1 MVLAEFPLH
10 FLATFPEL
18 VGQRVLVALSGGP
31 DSVALLHLLGH
42 PDLGLEL
49 EAVHVH
55 HGTRGTEADA
65 DAAFCEELCLELNI
79 PFHLRRI
86 PPLVS
91 MPAGREG
98 TWRRHRYRILLDL
111 KEETGAAAVATGH
124 HLDDVAE
131 GVLVQLMRGG
141 GPRALS
147 GVATASPEG
156 LIRPLLKW
164 NHHDILEY
172 LGRLDADWREDSSNF
187 DLQFLRNRVR
197 HEVLPRLEAWS
208 PSFRRHL
215 VHLAATLAS
224 DEAFLAEELAARASW
239 IDPWEPDG
247 GVAVTAIRNLPAPL
261 RTRWLHAQAS
271 RIGLDRVTR
280 RQTELFEELI
290 ATGQPR
296 AVTLGRRWR
305 IRLARRRLWLEP
317 PEPPQP
323 FAFDLTAGETIELPL
338 PGWRVRFGPNET
350 PPDGLRWSYHPPTG
364 VRLKIRT
371 ARTGDRIEIDDARV
385 RVSRILARAMPRH
398 LRRAWPVFCEDDR
411 IYWIPGVWQDPEASD
426 RDGPVVEV
434 TRS

>member
-1 MVLAEFPLH
+1 MDLTEFPVH
-10 FLATFPEL
+10 FLATFPEV

-42 PDLGLEL
+42 PDLELEL

-55 HGTRGTEADA
+55 HGTRGAEADG
-65 DAAFCEELCLELNI
+65 DAAFCEELCLKLNI
-79 PFHLRRI
+79 PFHLHRI
-86 PPLVS
+86 SAGQP

-98 TWRRHRYRILLDL
+98 TWRELRYRALFELM
-111 KEETGAAAVATGH
+111 EERTAAAVATGH

-131 GVLVQLMRGG
+131 GMLVQLMRGA
-141 GPRALS
+141 GPRALA
-147 GVATASPEG
+147 GIATITSTG
-156 LIRPLLKW
+156 LIRPLLPW
-164 NHHDILEY
+164 PRNLILSWLERR
-172 LGRLDADWREDSSNF
+172 GTTWREDSSNL
-187 DLQFLRNRVR
+187 DLGHLRNKIRQ
-197 HEVLPRLEAWS
+197 EILPILEQTS
-208 PSFRRHL
+208 PSLRHHL

-247 GVAVTAIRNLPAPL
+247 GVAMTAIRGLPGAL
-261 RTRWLHAQAS
+261 RARWLHSQAS
-271 RIGLDRVTR
+271 RVGIDRVTR

-305 IRLARRRLWLEP
+305 IRLARHRLWLEP
-317 PEPPQP
+317 PQPPQS
-323 FAFDLTAGETIELPL
+323 FTFDLVAGETIKLPL
-338 PGWRVRFGPNET
+338 PGWCVRFGARES
-350 PPDGLRWSYHPPTG
+350 PPDGLRWSYHPPKG
-364 VRLKIRT
+364 VYLKIRT
-371 ARTGDRIEIDDARV
+371 ARTSDRIEIDDTHV
-385 RVSRILARAMPRH
+385 RVSRVLARAMPRH
-398 LRRAWPVFCEDDR
+398 LRQAWPVLCEDDR

>member
-1 MVLAEFPLH
+1 MDLAEFPLH

-18 VGQRVLVALSGGP
+18 VGRRLLVALSGGS

-42 PDLGLEL
+42 PDLNLEL

-55 HGTRGTEADA
+55 HGTRGAEADA
-65 DAAFCEELCLELNI
+65 DAAFCEELCRELGI

-86 PPLVS
+86 SAGQP

-98 TWRRHRYRILLDL
+98 TWRELRYRVLFELM
-111 KEETGAAAVATGH
+111 EERKTAAVATGH

-141 GPRALS
+141 GPRALAGIATTTPT
-147 GVATASPEG
+147 GVV
-156 LIRPLLKW
+156 RPLLPW
-164 NHHDILEY
+164 PRSTILAWLEH
-172 LGRLDADWREDSSNF
+172 RRMAWREDSSNL
-187 DLQFLRNRVR
+187 DLGLLRNKIR
-197 HEVLPRLEAWS
+197 HEILPILEQTS
-208 PSFRRHL
+208 PSLCHHL
-215 VHLAATLAS
+215 VHLAKTLGA
-224 DEAFLAEELAARASW
+224 DEAFLATELAARASW

-247 GVAVTAIRNLPAPL
+247 GVALIAIRDLPPPL
-261 RTRWLHAQAS
+261 RTRWLHAQAD

-305 IRLARRRLWLEP
+305 IRLANHQLWLEP
-317 PEPPQP
+317 PQPPQP
-323 FAFDLTAGETIELPL
+323 FAFDLVVGETIELPL
-338 PGWRVRFGPNET
+338 PGWRVRFGPRKA
-350 PPDGLRWSYHPPTG
+350 PPDGLRWSYHPPPG
-364 VRLKIRT
+364 VRLTIRSQ
-371 ARTGDRIEIDDARV
+371 RTGDRIEIDDARV

-398 LRRAWPVFCEDDR
+398 LRWAWPVVCEDDR
-411 IYWIPGVWQDPEASD
+411 IYWIPGVWQGPEASD
-426 RDGPVVEV
+426 REGPVVEV

>member
-1 MVLAEFPLH
+1 MDLAEFPTH
-10 FLATFPEL
+10 FLATFREV

-31 DSVALLHLLGH
+31 DSVVLLHLLGH
-42 PDLGLEL
+42 PDLELEL

-55 HGTRGTEADA
+55 HGTRGAEADG
-65 DAAFCEELCLELNI
+65 DAAFCAELCLKLDI

-86 PPLVS
+86 SAGQP

-98 TWRRHRYRILLDL
+98 TWRELRYRILFELR
-111 KEETGAAAVATGH
+111 EERTAAAVATGH

-147 GVATASPEG
+147 GIATTSPEG
-156 LIRPLLKW
+156 LIRPLLRW
-164 NHHDILEY
+164 TRHDILEH
-172 LGRLDADWREDSSNF
+172 LDRLNADWREDSSNL

-197 HEVLPRLEAWS
+197 HEVLPGLETWS
-208 PSFRRHL
+208 PSLRRHL

-224 DEAFLAEELAARASW
+224 DETFLAEELAARASW

-247 GVAVTAIRNLPAPL
+247 GVAVTAIRGLPGSL
-261 RTRWLHAQAS
+261 RARWLHSQAS
-271 RIGLDRVTR
+271 RVGLDRVTR

-290 ATGQPR
+290 VTGQPR

-305 IRLARRRLWLEP
+305 IRLASGRLWLEP
-317 PEPPQP
+317 PQP
-323 FAFDLTAGETIELPL
+323 AQPYAFKLVKGEIIELPL
-338 PGWRVRFGPNET
+338 PGWRVRFGLAGKL
-350 PPDGLRWSYHPPTG
+350 PDGFRWSYHPPPG
-364 VRLKIRT
+364 VELEMRT
-371 ARTGDRIEIDDARV
+371 ARPEDRVEIDDANV
-385 RVSRILARAMPRH
+385 RVNRILARSMPRH
-398 LRRAWPVFCEDDR
+398 LRRAWPVFCEGDR

-426 RDGPVVEV
+426 RNGPVVEV

>member
-1 MVLAEFPLH
+1 MDLAEFPLH
-10 FLATFPEL
+10 FLATFPEV
-18 VGQRVLVALSGGP
+18 VGRRVLVALSGGP

-42 PDLGLEL
+42 PDLGLDL
-49 EAVHVH
+49 EAVHIH
-55 HGTRGTEADA
+55 HGTRGAEADG
-65 DAAFCEELCLELNI
+65 DAAFCEELCRELGV

-86 PPLVS
+86 PPMAS
-91 MPAGREG
+91 MPSGREG
-98 TWRRHRYRILLDL
+98 TWRRHRYQILLEL
-111 KEETGAAAVATGH
+111 MEERKAASVATGH
-124 HLDDVAE
+124 HRDDVAE

-147 GVATASPEG
+147 GIATTSPEG

-164 NHHDILEY
+164 TRRDIIEY
-172 LGRLDADWREDSSNF
+172 LGRVDADWREDSSNL

-197 HEVLPRLEAWS
+197 HEVLPDLEGWS
-208 PSFRRHL
+208 PSLRRHL

-247 GVAVTAIRNLPAPL
+247 GVAVTAIRDLPAPL

-290 ATGQPR
+290 ATGRPR

-305 IRLARRRLWLEP
+305 IRLARHRLWLEP
-317 PEPPQP
+317 PQPPQP
-323 FAFDLTAGETIELPL
+323 FVFDLVAGETIKLPL
-338 PGWRVRFGPNET
+338 PGWCVRFGARDT
-350 PPDGLRWSYHPPTG
+350 PPDGLRWSYHPPQG
-364 VRLKIRT
+364 VYLKIRT
-371 ARTGDRIEIDDARV
+371 ARTSDRIEIDDARV
-385 RVSRILARAMPRH
+385 RVSRVLARAMPRH